1 MNYFLDTN
9 ILLIYLRDNERSRQ
23 VESELNLLSKANN
36 LVISVVSVGEIKS
49 IAKKN
54 NWGTRKIKKLNEML
68 QDFLIAD
75 INTEDIIER
84 YAEID
89 AFSQGK
95 LKDKPVKFSSRN
107 MGKNDIWIAA
117 TSSVYQVDLI
127 TTDNDFDHLIDVY
140 INLLKVEEK

>member
-95 LKDKPVKFSSRN
+95 LTK
-107 MGKNDIWIAA
+107 WI
-117 TSSVYQVDLI
+117 
-127 TTDNDFDHLIDVY
+127 
-140 INLLKVEEK
+140 